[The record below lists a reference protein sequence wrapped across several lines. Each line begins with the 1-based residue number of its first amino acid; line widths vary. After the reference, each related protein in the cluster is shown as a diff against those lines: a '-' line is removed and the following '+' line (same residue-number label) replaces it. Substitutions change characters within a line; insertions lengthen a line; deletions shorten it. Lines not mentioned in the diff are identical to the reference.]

1 MDLVQDAASPA
12 HARND
17 PHVFFNYETAID
29 GLRIREASTF
39 ERWRDGTPDAA
50 GVPDPGWRSLDG
62 NPLAPIAIARLVDT
76 DRYTGTNPSVTIG
89 ALIGLAEYTNANF
102 FSEDRI
108 FTENGVNPQ
117 TQFPFPRRSS
127 VVEQDVD
134 VQVGG
139 ATVKRRYLIKNADG
153 ATGYRIATV
162 GFLREYH
169 RRSGLDLARLRE
181 TPAPDPTL
189 YPAHAEP
196 LRPVAVDHPTPPLH
210 HLCSRRLAAP

>member
-1 MDLVQDAASPA
+1 MNLVQDAASPA

-29 GLRIREASTF
+29 GMRIREASTF

-127 VVEQDVD
+127 LGDKHADLPDAVAA
-134 VQVGG
+134 G
-139 ATVKRRYLIKNADG
+139 KRRCLINTAAV
-153 ATGYRIATV
+153 AT
-162 GFLREYH
+162 
-169 RRSGLDLARLRE
+169 
-181 TPAPDPTL
+181 
-189 YPAHAEP
+189 
-196 LRPVAVDHPTPPLH
+196 
-210 HLCSRRLAAP
+210 